1 MFLSSAKNRRWRWVA
16 LLLFAAALAAFLWE
30 RASGR
35 FQHGGSVLGLVLG
48 VAAAALVVWLLF
60 FAVRK
65 RAYKST
71 LGTLEGWLHAHV
83 WLGVLSA
90 FLVLL
95 HSGFRF
101 EDKVAL
107 SAFLVLLGV
116 VATGV
121 LGAYLYQSLPRRLTG
136 VESNLTGEEISAD
149 LNRMAASMAR
159 LASGRSADFQRIHAA
174 LLAETTPR
182 VLAGWRLLFS
192 PPQAREG
199 GKGWEGLLGRVESG
213 EREDLRRLLVL
224 ARQHKELHQRLAVQQ
239 RYRNLLDAW
248 LWLHV
253 PLSLALVVLLAAHVA
268 AALYWGID
276 W

>member
-1 MFLSSAKNRRWRWVA
+1 VFLSADKSRRWRWVA
-16 LLLFAAALAAFLWE
+16 LLLFVAAVAAFVWE
-30 RASGR
+30 RSSGR
-35 FQHGGSVLGLVLG
+35 FQHGGSHLGLVLG
-48 VAAAALVVWLLF
+48 AAAAALVVWLLF

-71 LGTLEGWLHAHV
+71 LGSLEGWLHAHV
-83 WLGVLSA
+83 WLGLLSA
-90 FLVLL
+90 VLVLL
-95 HSGFRF
+95 HTGFRF
-101 EDKVAL
+101 EDEVAL
-107 SAFLVLLGV
+107 SAYLVLLAV

-121 LGAYLYQSLPRRLTG
+121 LGAVLYQTLPRRLTG
-136 VESNLTGEEISAD
+136 VESNLTAVEISAD

-174 LLAETTPR
+174 LLAESTPGF
-182 VLAGWRLLFS
+182 LAGWRLLFTR
-192 PPQAREG
+192 PRAQAG
-199 GKGWEGLLGRVESG
+199 GKHWEALLGGVEAA

-268 AALYWGID
+268 AAVYWGIS